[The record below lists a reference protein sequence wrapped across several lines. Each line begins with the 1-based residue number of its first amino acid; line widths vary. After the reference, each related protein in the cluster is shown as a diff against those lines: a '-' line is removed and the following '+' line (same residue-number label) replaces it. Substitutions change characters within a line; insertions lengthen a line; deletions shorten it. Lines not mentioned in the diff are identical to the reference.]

1 MSEIEFNKSIERA
14 SVLIEALPYIRKFR
28 GATFVIKYGGAAMV
42 KEELKNSVSEDIV
55 MLSYVG
61 IKPVVVHGGG
71 PEISELLQRLGIE
84 PRFVAGQRVTDR
96 ETLDVVEMVLAGR
109 VNGEIVNRINQTGG
123 NAVGLSGKDGK
134 LITAERLTGG
144 TDDLGFVGRVK
155 EVNVNLLK
163 VLDDAGFIPVISPIG
178 VDAQGQTLNINADFV
193 AAHIAAA
200 LKAEKFIL
208 LTDVPGILA
217 NQADESTLLTTIK
230 DSDIDELIS
239 KGIITRG
246 MLPKI
251 QACKEALQGGVRT
264 AHIIDGRLPHS
275 LLLELFTDKGIGTQI
290 LSD

>member
-1 MSEIEFNKSIERA
+1 
-14 SVLIEALPYIRKFR
+14 
-28 GATFVIKYGGAAMV
+28 
-42 KEELKNSVSEDIV
+42 
-55 MLSYVG
+55 
-61 IKPVVVHGGG
+61 
-71 PEISELLQRLGIE
+71 
-84 PRFVAGQRVTDR
+84 
-96 ETLDVVEMVLAGR
+96 
-109 VNGEIVNRINQTGG
+109 
-123 NAVGLSGKDGK
+123 
-134 LITAERLTGG
+134 ERLTEG

-208 LTDVPGILA
+208 LTDVPGILT
-217 NQADESTLLTTIK
+217 NPADEATLLPTIK
-230 DSDIDELIS
+230 DSDVDELIS

-246 MLPKI
+246 MLPKV

-290 LSD
+290 LGD

>member
-217 NQADESTLLTTIK
+217 NQADESTLLTTIR

-246 MLPKI
+246 MLPKV
-251 QACKEALQGGVRT
+251 QACKDALQGGVRT